1 MARILIIYGSEEGQ
15 TRKISDHMTEFFRSR
30 KHLVDTIY
38 GKAAPESLDISG
50 YDGILIG
57 ASIHMGKHAK
67 YMVQLAQRHRDELTG
82 ALSAFFTV
90 CLTAKSDKPAD
101 QEAVEQYVEQ
111 WISDTGWQPDQIGVF
126 AGALLYT
133 QYGLI
138 KRFIMKRINK
148 QSGGDT
154 DTSHDYEY
162 TDWVSV
168 DDFAETFLI
177 ALTGDSVLA

>member
-1 MARILIIYGSEEGQ
+1 MARILIIYGSEEGH
-15 TRKISDHMTEFFRSR
+15 THKIAERMGDYFRAR
-30 KHLVDTIY
+30 KHEVDTIY
-38 GKAAPESLDISG
+38 GKKAPPAVDIAK
-50 YDGILIG
+50 YDGVVIG
-57 ASIHMGKHAK
+57 ASIHMGRHAK
-67 YMVQLAQRHRDELTG
+67 YMVELAKSYSDELTG

-90 CLTAKSDKPAD
+90 CLTAKSEKPDDVAT
-101 QEAVEQYVEQ
+101 VERYVEN
-111 WISDTGWQPDQIGVF
+111 WIKDTNWRPDQVGVF

-138 KRFIMKRINK
+138 KRFLMKQISK

-168 DDFAETFLI
+168 DDFADTFLI

>member
-15 TRKISDHMTEFFRSR
+15 TQRISNHLVEFFHNRG
-30 KHLVDTIY
+30 HLVDEIY
-38 GKAAPESLDISG
+38 GKTAPDSLDISG
-50 YDGILIG
+50 YDGVIVG

-67 YMVQLAQRHRDELTG
+67 YMVKLAQHHRDELSS

-90 CLTAKSDKPAD
+90 CLTAKSDQP
-101 QEAVEQYVEQ
+101 EAQAEVEKYVEN
-111 WISDTGWQPDQIGVF
+111 WMENTGWNPDQIGVF

-138 KRFIMKRINK
+138 KRIVMKRINK
-148 QSGGDT
+148 STGGDT
-154 DTSHDYEY
+154 DTSQDYEY

-168 DDFAETFLI
+168 DDFADTFLT
-177 ALTGDSVLA
+177 ALMGDEVLI